1 MNKFPQDWKD
11 CYFIFYKVNPD
22 KTISSVGTVKPI
34 VQGSKKNGTELEFYG
49 VKAGK
54 YGMYV
59 PGDAEQWGIFQNNNG
74 NWSMCFSGELP
85 EPYTKSLIKLPDGR
99 MAFLRRGKVNMSISI
114 SLTQDTK
121 ILNYY
126 RKAQIRTIS

>member
-49 VKAGK
+49 VKAGS
-54 YGMYV
+54 
-59 PGDAEQWGIFQNNNG
+59 

-99 MAFLRRGKVNMSISI
+99 MAFLRRGKANMSISI
-114 SLTQDTK
+114 SLTQETK